1 MPRTRNP
8 LRRPL
13 AAAALAAAVAAGC
26 MSARDWRLQADERAA
41 AYLSAAQRDVTG
53 AEEPIL
59 VETPADTLRRR
70 LLLDQ
75 GLWVSDPASFGI
87 RDLPTNLYWNAGER
101 LEPGAE
107 GGALEYAG
115 GGTNALEIGL
125 LDAVRIAAH
134 NSREYQSEKESLFT
148 AALALDL
155 ENKAFRS
162 TFSGLMS
169 GQADTSRGEDDDR
182 TGSHGESAKAGVSRT
197 FESGAK
203 VTGALAFNLAGML
216 TGDKSTAWGAL
227 ADLSV
232 TVPLLRG
239 SGRLVNMEPLTQ
251 AERNLVYAV
260 RDFEQ
265 FKRSFVVDVESAY
278 LALVLARRTRQNE
291 DDNYR
296 RVILSTR
303 RSRRMADANRMSK
316 AEFDQS
322 YQSELS
328 ARASWIG
335 ACQAYEAS
343 LEAFKI
349 KLGLPPDARIAPR
362 DEDLA
367 ELQRYAER
375 VLADDPAADGE
386 APSGDGEAGASAG
399 ARDEVVL
406 VPPESVDDGAMKE
419 RTDRAIAVAFS
430 NRLDVLTFRDR
441 VEDAQRHLLVAEDA
455 LRAEV
460 TLGGSAAVGE
470 SASAGMAAEG
480 RDHGRF
486 RVRDATA
493 GARLTIDLPFER
505 TSERNAYRSAL
516 LGVEQAVRAYQAQED
531 GFKRTVR
538 QDMRSLS
545 LTAERLRI
553 QFRAVRLAE
562 RRVRNQDILLE
573 AGRAAMTDVLDAQAA
588 LVGAQNAL
596 YAAITAFRENELRLQ
611 CDLGVLDVA
620 VGGAWR
626 EADLAALGVSEP
638 EPAGASGGDVP
649 AEAPSGGADRNR
661 EE

>member
-1 MPRTRNP
+1 MFRSRHT
-8 LRRPL
+8 LRLPL
-13 AAAALAAAVAAGC
+13 AAAVLAAAAAAGC
-26 MSARDWRLQADERAA
+26 KSARDWRLQADERAA

-53 AEEPIL
+53 DEEPIL

-87 RDLPTNLYWNAGER
+87 RDLPTNLYWNADER

-115 GGTNALEIGL
+115 GGTNALQIGL

-134 NSREYQSEKESLFT
+134 NSREYQAEKESLFT

-155 ENKAFRS
+155 ENHAFRS

-169 GQADTSRGEDDDR
+169 GQADTSRADGEDR

-239 SGRLVNMEPLTQ
+239 SGRLVNMESLTQ

-260 RDFEQ
+260 REFEQ
-265 FKRSFVVDVESAY
+265 YKRSFVVDVEGAY

-316 AEFDQS
+316 AEFAQS

-328 ARASWIG
+328 ARAGWIG
-335 ACQAYEAS
+335 ACQTYEAA

-349 KLGLPPDARIAPR
+349 KLGLPPDARIEPR

-367 ELQRYAER
+367 DLQRYAAR
-375 VLADDPAADGE
+375 VLEDDPDMDDTEGAGGADAA
-386 APSGDGEAGASAG
+386 PAG

-406 VPPESVDDGAMKE
+406 VPPESVDSGAMKR
-419 RTDRAIAVAFS
+419 RTDRAIAIAFS
-430 NRLDVLTFRDR
+430 NRLDVLTYRDR
-441 VEDAQRHLLVAEDA
+441 LEDAQRHLVIAEDA

-470 SASAGMAAEG
+470 SASASMGAEG

-531 GFKRTVR
+531 GLKRTVR
-538 QDMRSLS
+538 QDMRALA

-573 AGRAAMTDVLDAQAA
+573 AGRASMTDVLDAQAA
-588 LVGAQNAL
+588 LLAAQNAL

-620 VGGAWR
+620 VGGAWS
-626 EADLAALGVSEP
+626 EADLAELGVSEP
-638 EPAGASGGDVP
+638 EPAGPSGGDDP
-649 AEAPSGGADRNR
+649 AEAPPGGAARGK